1 MTLAIFCLCTM
12 AWACASNNAKVDG
25 GARQGQEEPPGHV
38 VTAAPRTISVELDDE
53 TRTELQRRLSA
64 GSLTVARLVIR
75 DVRPQ
80 AAQAL
85 KGVRIFIE
93 KPDADVNTPV
103 EDLHYAS
110 SFVLGLT
117 SPESTLLNVAPT
129 LMSLSKSGELTREKL
144 NQQKAI
150 RITFVPEPWDFAR
163 RLPPDFA
170 LTVASVALEIP
181 RQR

>member
-1 MTLAIFCLCTM
+1 MTLAVLGLCTM
-12 AWACASNNAKVDG
+12 VCACASDNARVDG
-25 GARQGQEEPPGHV
+25 RARQGQDELPAHV
-38 VTAAPRTISVELDDE
+38 VTAAPLTISVDLDDQ
-53 TRTELQRRLSA
+53 TRRELERRLSA
-64 GSLTVARLVIR
+64 GSLTVARLMIR
-75 DVRPQ
+75 DVRSQ

-93 KPDADVNTPV
+93 KPDADVRTSV
-103 EDLHYAS
+103 DDAHYAS

-117 SPESTLLNVAPT
+117 SPESMLLNVAPT
-129 LMSLSKSGELTREKL
+129 LTRLSKSGELTSEKL

-170 LTVASVALEIP
+170 LTMAGVALEIP
-181 RQR
+181 QQP